1 MADLMEWQLADAPA
15 FQAQRHR
22 AAYPRLRGARPDEG
36 DLHDRSGHVRPAQL
50 IWDRPGTAR

>member
-1 MADLMEWQLADAPA
+1 MEWQLADAPA
-15 FQAQRHR
+15 VQDKRHR
-22 AAYPRLRGARPDEG
+22 AAHPRLRGARPDEG